1 MARKGKIPPPEGAG
15 ESAAAVAE
23 DASAPAPAD
32 AAPAP
37 APVAETNGVEAPAAA
52 DEAKVNGDDAVK
64 AKKEK
69 KPVKKSIPEWA
80 TLSDSARKA
89 IPKAQMAKPRFQDT
103 IVAAITAC
111 ADSKGVAS
119 AGSIRKFIMKDN
131 PDLPKMVLKKGVKKA
146 LEKGL
151 IKQVKGNGFSGS
163 FKLES
168 AKNVAKAKAKDEK
181 AAAKGKGKGKAKAS
195 ASKDRA
201 PLESVFPSLFTWA
214 TNPKEASVGLIRKY
228 IAKHYP
234 ELDVEGKSFKNAI
247 DGAEARGQLR
257 RLTGKGFSGTFEL
270 VDGANKTGGKY
281 EDAIENA
288 IISMN
293 EPKQVSVTGIR
304 DYLSE
309 C

>member
-23 DASAPAPAD
+23 DAPAPAPAD

-37 APVAETNGVEAPAAA
+37 AAETNGAEAPAAA

-64 AKKEK
+64 TKKEK

>member
-1 MARKGKIPPPEGAG
+1 MPPPPP
-15 ESAAAVAE
+15 AA
-23 DASAPAPAD
+23 D
-32 AAPAP
+32 
-37 APVAETNGVEAPAAA
+37 TNGVEAPPPAE
-52 DEAKVNGDDAVK
+52 EAKVNGDDAVK
-64 AKKEK
+64 TKKEK

-89 IPKAQMAKPRFQDT
+89 IPKAQLAKPRFQDT

-201 PLESVFPSLFTWA
+201 PPTPRRPAWASSGSISPST
-214 TNPKEASVGLIRKY
+214 TRS
-228 IAKHYP
+228 
-234 ELDVEGKSFKNAI
+234 STS
-247 DGAEARGQLR
+247 RGNLSR
-257 RLTGKGFSGTFEL
+257 MLSTGPRP
-270 VDGANKTGGKY
+270 GG
-281 EDAIENA
+281 
-288 IISMN
+288 SC
-293 EPKQVSVTGIR
+293 GG
-304 DYLSE
+304 
-309 C
+309 